1 MTFYDCYTRIDADG
15 VIKVADFGLAEDVYT
30 TNYYRWKKGDTNL
43 KLPVRWMS
51 PESTQDG
58 IFTEKSDVV
67 SCKNGT
73 GIKSRVI
80 QYQAANSFIVIVA
93 FLVPMKPMIEDSE

>member
-1 MTFYDCYTRIDADG
+1 M
-15 VIKVADFGLAEDVYT
+15 ADFGLAEDVYT

-67 SCKNGT
+67 SCE
-73 GIKSRVI
+73 
-80 QYQAANSFIVIVA
+80 NS
-93 FLVPMKPMIEDSE
+93 

>member
-1 MTFYDCYTRIDADG
+1 MYDCSTTWCRIDADG

-67 SCKNGT
+67 SCKNSW
-73 GIKSRVI
+73 K
-80 QYQAANSFIVIVA
+80 
-93 FLVPMKPMIEDSE
+93 MCHDSTWDKE

>member
-1 MTFYDCYTRIDADG
+1 MFCCEYPHPTYPHNLWPICSCKIQTTTNCILCDIYRIDASG

-30 TNYYRWKKGDTNL
+30 TNYYRWKKGDTKV

-67 SCKNGT
+67 ST
-73 GIKSRVI
+73 S
-80 QYQAANSFIVIVA
+80 
-93 FLVPMKPMIEDSE
+93 IELLW

>member
-1 MTFYDCYTRIDADG
+1 M
-15 VIKVADFGLAEDVYT
+15 ADFGLAEDVYT

-67 SCKNGT
+67 SCEITEACMCHCSTWDK
-73 GIKSRVI
+73 KS
-80 QYQAANSFIVIVA
+80 S
-93 FLVPMKPMIEDSE
+93 

>member
-1 MTFYDCYTRIDADG
+1 M
-15 VIKVADFGLAEDVYT
+15 ADFGLAEDIYT
-30 TNYYRWKKGDTNL
+30 TNYYRWKEGDTNV

-67 SCKNGT
+67 STEILTEYHYSVVKCKVNFTASVQCTDLHKYCYLAGNILL
-73 GIKSRVI
+73 IKHTI
-80 QYQAANSFIVIVA
+80 QCQIT
-93 FLVPMKPMIEDSE
+93 L

>member
-1 MTFYDCYTRIDADG
+1 MAVIHHHASWFRIDANG
-15 VIKVADFGLAEDVYT
+15 VIKVADFGLAEDIYT
-30 TNYYRWKKGDTNL
+30 ANYYRWKKGDTNM

-67 SCKNGT
+67 SKEMP
-73 GIKSRVI
+73 K
-80 QYQAANSFIVIVA
+80 
-93 FLVPMKPMIEDSE
+93 

>member
-1 MTFYDCYTRIDADG
+1 MYIYIYIYRIDANG

-30 TNYYRWKKGDTNL
+30 ANYYRWKKGDTNM

-51 PESTQDG
+51 PESTRDG

-67 SCKNGT
+67 ST
-73 GIKSRVI
+73 SIELLVV
-80 QYQAANSFIVIVA
+80 VIVYWITCA
-93 FLVPMKPMIEDSE
+93 ASSY